1 MKFTVLTLFPA
12 LIEAWK
18 HTALVEDA
26 IEKNLLKVDVVNPR
40 DFSKDK
46 HKNVDDKVYGGED
59 GMAMKAEPLSL
70 ALQHVFKEDEINSL
84 KRPYVVALTPQGK
97 VWQQSDVQRF
107 LEKKNVILVC
117 GRYAGFD
124 QRFLNEMVDEE
135 VSVGNYVL
143 NGGEVAALAVMESVS
158 RFIPDFLGHAD
169 SALKDS
175 FSEGAVHDGAIHGP
189 TLEAPIFTRPQEWQ
203 GQIVPS
209 FLTNG
214 NHGEREEWL
223 KALTLVQTKMKRP
236 DLVLLWS
243 DQQHADFAKALIKVR
258 TLSIEDLTA
267 LGLKDLIK

>member
-1 MKFTVLTLFPA
+1 MKFTVLTLFPGI
-12 LIEAWK
+12 IEAWK
-18 HTALVEDA
+18 QTALVEDA
-26 IEKNLLKVDVVNPR
+26 IEKKLLEVKVVNPR

-70 ALQHVFKEDEINSL
+70 ALESL
-84 KRPYVVALTPQGK
+84 SPSYVVALTPQGK

-107 LEKKNVILVC
+107 LAKQHVTLVC

-135 VSVGNYVL
+135 ISIGDYVL

-158 RFIPDFLGHAD
+158 RFIPHFLGHAD

-175 FSEGAVHDGAIHGP
+175 FSQGP
-189 TLEAPIFTRPQEWQ
+189 MLEPPMFTRPQEWR
-203 GQIVPS
+203 GQNVPG

-214 NHGEREEWL
+214 NHGEREAWL
-223 KALTLVQTKMKRP
+223 KALSLVQTKIKRP

-243 DQQHADFAKALIKVR
+243 EQQHADFEKALMKVR